1 MAMSDDSEETI
12 YRHYC
17 PQGVKRVIASGS
29 SAFVGEVDDSTVLK
43 YPLAPGGDLSRLE
56 IEEKLLNIIGPHP
69 RIIGYKGFSNKGLYL
84 ERAEN
89 GTLADYI
96 LESGNPL
103 PAVHQRLFW
112 CLEAAEAVA
121 HIHSYNV
128 LHCDIQ
134 PTNFLLDQNLNLKL
148 SDFQGQQLSD
158 DGHVLLEGGSSE
170 PCRFYLP
177 RDDPF
182 SADIK
187 TDLFALGC
195 TLYFIMMG
203 YAVFPD
209 IVDGTDGWQE
219 KVVER
224 FVKQQFPQDVH
235 ACSNVTLKCWLQQ
248 YDSAQDVVEE
258 IGTILKQYGDC

>member
-1 MAMSDDSEETI
+1 MSDDAEEII

-43 YPLAPGGDLSRLE
+43 YPLTPGGDMSRLE
-56 IEEKLLNIIGPHP
+56 IERKLLEIIGPYP
-69 RIIGYKGFSNKGLYL
+69 RIIGYKGFSNIGLYL

-96 LESGNPL
+96 LESGNPT
-103 PAVHQRLFW
+103 PTIYQRLFW
-112 CLEAAEAVA
+112 CLQAAEAIT
-121 HIHSYNV
+121 HIHSCKV

-134 PTNFLLDQNLNLKL
+134 PTNFLLDKDLHLKL
-148 SDFQGQQLSD
+148 SDFQGQHLSEE
-158 DGHVLLEGGSSE
+158 GHVLLEGGSSE

-187 TDLFALGC
+187 MDLFALGC

-203 YAVFPD
+203 HAVFPD

-219 KVVER
+219 KVVDR
-224 FVKQQFPQDVH
+224 FEKQQFPQDLH
-235 ACSNVTLKCWLQQ
+235 GCSNVTLKCWLRQ
-248 YDSAQDVVEE
+248 YGSAQEVVDE
-258 IGTILKQYGDC
+258 IETIVKQQGDC